1 MTPIHVAIS
10 LLPVVFFLAALMLLD
25 SYKLV
30 RPKAVFITLAVG
42 CAAAGASYFIAGW
55 IRSGSGIQ
63 FQTYSSF
70 IAPFV
75 EEMLKGA
82 FVAYLVISNRVGFTV
97 DAAIQGFAVGA
108 GFAVVENIYYL
119 TELSDA
125 NLRVWVVRGLG
136 TAIMHGGVMAV
147 FAILTKSVRDRL
159 SGARFRPVLLA
170 LLAAVIL
177 HSAYNLLSGQPLIGT
192 AVLII
197 AFPPIMSALFH
208 ESEKRTR
215 SWLGTGFDTDQE
227 LLKLIRSGDISET
240 RVGKYLLALKDHFE
254 GAIVAD
260 MLCLIQI
267 RVELSLKA
275 KGIMMMREAGFQVKP
290 DPMTRRQFSELKY
303 LEKSIGKTGLLAIEP
318 VHRWTTRD
326 LWQLNLLGD
335 AETISD

>member
-63 FQTYSSF
+63 FQTYSNF

-177 HSAYNLLSGQPLIGT
+177 HSAYNLLAGQPLIGT
-192 AVLII
+192 SVLII

-240 RVGKYLLALKDHFE
+240 RVGEYLLALKDHFE